1 MDMLWGSVI
10 LISLLATFYSLCLK
24 RVQKQYIRNNADF
37 FNFIFYLNL
46 FQAFFLLLLPP
57 YDTLGFSRESLLF
70 GAAFGIIILVYYL
83 FMILAISRGPLVLT
97 NSILALYLI
106 IPIIYGLIFWDESLS
121 VLAVAGLALFL
132 ASILLITNAT
142 YFEHNT
148 EKKIEL
154 KWLVLVLIAFA
165 CSGATSV
172 ISKQFAMIR
181 PDESKEYLL
190 VCRWT
195 NMLAAGIVWL
205 VARMRLQAGK
215 GKTTRLLPDRK
226 EQALK
231 QSGQQI
237 WQDAAEK
244 PAPSIGAFR
253 PDRTY
258 LLLSMIAGATM
269 ALANTLFMNFV
280 TSFSSAFFFPATQ
293 AFSILLMFI
302 FSRLIFKER
311 LSRKALA
318 GYVLIAVAI
327 MIISLG

>member
-1 MDMLWGSVI
+1 MLWGSII

-24 RVQKQYIRNNADF
+24 KVQKQYIRNNADF

-46 FQAFFLLLLPP
+46 FQAVFLLLLPP
-57 YDTLGFSRESLLF
+57 YDMLSFSRESLLF
-70 GAAFGIIILVYYL
+70 GSAFGIIILVYYL
-83 FMILAISRGPLVLT
+83 FMILAIARGPLVLT

-106 IPIIYGLIFWDESLS
+106 IPIIYGLFFWDESLS
-121 VLAVAGLALFL
+121 VLVVVGLVLFL

-181 PDESKEYLL
+181 PDDSKEYLL

-195 NMLAAGIVWL
+195 NMLAAGIVYL
-205 VARMRLQAGK
+205 VTRMRLQAG
-215 GKTTRLLPDRK
+215 RR
-226 EQALK
+226 QASRS
-231 QSGQQI
+231 Q
-237 WQDAAEK
+237 
-244 PAPSIGAFR
+244 

-258 LLLSMIAGATM
+258 LLLSMAAGAAM
-269 ALANTLFMNFV
+269 ALANTLFMNVV

-293 AFSILLMFI
+293 AFSIMLMFV

-318 GYVLIAVAI
+318 GYGLIALAI

>member
-1 MDMLWGSVI
+1 MLWGSII

-24 RVQKQYIRNNADF
+24 RVQKQYIHNNADF

-46 FQAFFLLLLPP
+46 FQAVFLLMLPP
-57 YDTLGFSRESLLF
+57 YTALRFSRESLLF
-70 GAAFGIIILVYYL
+70 GTAFGIIILVYYL
-83 FMILAISRGPLVLT
+83 FMILAIARGPLVLT

-106 IPIIYGLIFWDESLS
+106 IPIIYGLFFWDESLS
-121 VLAVAGLALFL
+121 ILAVAGLVLFL
-132 ASILLITNAT
+132 ASILFITNAT

-172 ISKQFAMIR
+172 ISKQFAMVR

-195 NMLAAGIVWL
+195 NMLAAGIVYL
-205 VARMRLQAGK
+205 VTRMRLQAGRTRK
-215 GKTTRLLPDRK
+215 LKTLPGRDDRGLI
-226 EQALK
+226 QPD
-231 QSGQQI
+231 QQDR
-237 WQDAAEK
+237 QDTAEK
-244 PAPSIGAFR
+244 SAPAIGVFR

-258 LLLSMIAGATM
+258 LILSMAAGAAM
-269 ALANTLFMNFV
+269 ALANTIFMNVV

-293 AFSILLMFI
+293 ALSILLMFI
-302 FSRLIFKER
+302 FSRLIFKEH

-318 GYVLIAVAI
+318 GYVLIALAI